1 MFENAEVQV
10 MARRSSDHHPILLN
24 FNNAKNYAWRKK
36 KKKKKKPFRMEP
48 SWTKRNDFIDTV
60 QATLSER
67 GGRRDPWGK
76 IKGKLEKCQKN
87 YQSVGKKDCTCH
99 GKTHSGEIPKISEYS
114 NGQWGF
120 GQGG

>member
-1 MFENAEVQV
+1 VEVQV
-10 MARRSSDHHPILLN
+10 LARRSSDHHPLLLN
-24 FNNAKNYAWRKK
+24 FNDAKNYAWRKK
-36 KKKKKKPFRMEP
+36 RPFRMEA

-60 QATLSER
+60 KATWSER

-76 IKGKLEKCQKN
+76 IKGKLEKCQKIIK
-87 YQSVGKKDCTCH
+87 VWVR
-99 GKTHSGEIPKISEYS
+99 KTVHATEKIIKEKSQKIGEHS